1 MILATPLNH
10 HIVTLC
16 TILEP
21 VAKDPNWHHDN
32 ICWLGMAV
40 SFIAGRQGENAEA
53 AYPVT
58 VRKIIGIISEPLFNE
73 ILANPSHPAFVTD
86 KARRL
91 VAEKVFGELVSQAH
105 ELTLSAESE
114 WHESSL
120 ICEQLRDVMAGLYY
134 AVRMVALSSPQQP
147 ILTVKKALKMAE
159 DYCI

>member
-32 ICWLGMAV
+32 ICWLGVAV
-40 SFIAGRQGENAEA
+40 SFIAGRQGDNAEA

-58 VRKIIGIISEPLFNE
+58 VRKIIGITSEALFNE
-73 ILANPSHPAFVTD
+73 ILATPSHPTFVTD
-86 KARRL
+86 KDRRL
-91 VAEKVFGELVSQAH
+91 VAEKVFGEIVAQAH

-120 ICEQLRDVMAGLYY
+120 ICQQLRDLMGGMYY
-134 AVRMVALSSPQQP
+134 AVRLVALSSPNQP
-147 ILTVKKALKMAE
+147 GLTVKEALQAAE
-159 DYCI
+159 DYNI